1 MRDDVLDLRC
11 QRAEVAGAGEG
22 TQVCRELWFE
32 ISPPRR
38 GGAEPPRPRAVQLAM
53 ATLWSGEGCSCDLL
67 AASLAAAGG
76 WVHRDGIWVG
86 HPEHTLNIAV
96 GLCPRKEKKL

>member
-32 ISPPRR
+32 IRPPRR
-38 GGAEPPRPRAVQLAM
+38 GE
-53 ATLWSGEGCSCDLL
+53 E
-67 AASLAAAGG
+67 
-76 WVHRDGIWVG
+76 
-86 HPEHTLNIAV
+86 
-96 GLCPRKEKKL
+96 KEEE